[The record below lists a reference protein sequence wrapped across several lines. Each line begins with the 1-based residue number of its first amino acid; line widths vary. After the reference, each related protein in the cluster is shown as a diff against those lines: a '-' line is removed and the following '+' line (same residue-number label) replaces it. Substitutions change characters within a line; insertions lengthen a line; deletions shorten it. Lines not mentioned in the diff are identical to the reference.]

1 PFRKLIESGLSS
13 IMVAHLEV
21 KALEP
26 KKGLPTSLSYKTI
39 TELLRNDMNFEGLI
53 FTDALNMKGVT
64 QYKSPGDVDL
74 EAFKAGNDILLF
86 SENVPLAI
94 QKIKQ
99 AIESGEI
106 SEQRLE
112 ESVKRIL
119 QFKYPIV
126 AQNTTDIDLQNLHQD
141 LNQQKYKDLNK
152 TLYQAALTWGKKPIS
167 FLNNTEKIAYIKLG
181 DDVNTDFVNALEQRA
196 NVTSFYLS
204 SIENPKQFNQFDRII
219 LGFHK
224 ADNAWK
230 NHNFTANE
238 LKFIQQIAK

>member
-1 PFRKLIESGLSS
+1 
-13 IMVAHLEV
+13 
-21 KALEP
+21 
-26 KKGLPTSLSYKTI
+26 
-39 TELLRNDMNFEGLI
+39 
-53 FTDALNMKGVT
+53 
-64 QYKSPGDVDL
+64 
-74 EAFKAGNDILLF
+74 
-86 SENVPLAI
+86 
-94 QKIKQ
+94 
-99 AIESGEI
+99 
-106 SEQRLE
+106 
-112 ESVKRIL
+112 
-119 QFKYPIV
+119 YPIV

-238 LKFIQQIAK
+238 LKFIQQIAKIKPTTLVTFTKPYSLLSINDFSPLDGVLLAYQNNK